1 MLIVEPFQRHV
12 AARLLD
18 FFGSSTLWH
27 RRLWTVGLVL
37 MLREL
42 VEASEAVQASGLSS
56 NTLKTLSSAALALM
70 GSDPGVGSAEQRRLL
85 DKCLKTELRYRGLEC
100 EVIGQLTQDIEKSYL
115 LRWSTA
121 M

>member
-1 MLIVEPFQRHV
+1 MLSEEPFERHV

-37 MLREL
+37 TLREL
-42 VEASEAVQASGLSS
+42 NEASEAVQASTLSS

-70 GSDPGVGSAEQRRLL
+70 GDDPGVGPPQQRRLL
-85 DKCLKTELRYRGLEC
+85 DKCLKTELRFRGLEC
-100 EVIGQLTQDIEKSYL
+100 EVLDQLTQEMN
-115 LRWSTA
+115 R
-121 M
+121 